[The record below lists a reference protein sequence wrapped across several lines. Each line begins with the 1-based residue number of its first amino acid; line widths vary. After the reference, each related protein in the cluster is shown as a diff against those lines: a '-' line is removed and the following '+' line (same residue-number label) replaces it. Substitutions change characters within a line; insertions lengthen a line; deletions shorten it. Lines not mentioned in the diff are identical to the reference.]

1 MKKQNIKVTPF
12 KYAQHRGFAPHGY
25 SCGGCGATH
34 VKLWREYNTCLDF
47 QTLYCMKCVCEVN
60 KKPVPKTLS
69 DNCGEFGPSDQLE
82 HPKAGS
88 LVPAI
93 PTEDGSNYWGYT
105 SVPIMGVVWWQ
116 RLNGPKQS
124 AVEILDSY
132 HKLIYAKEMFEDG
145 VNKAHNKET
154 KEYYQNLLD
163 DTILAI
169 DAVWLDVT
177 GQM

>member
-1 MKKQNIKVTPF
+1 MIICLVGEPVFCVTLQNF
-12 KYAQHRGFAPHGY
+12 
-25 SCGGCGATH
+25 
-34 VKLWREYNTCLDF
+34 
-47 QTLYCMKCVCEVN
+47 
-60 KKPVPKTLS
+60 
-69 DNCGEFGPSDQLE
+69 
-82 HPKAGS
+82 
-88 LVPAI
+88 
-93 PTEDGSNYWGYT
+93 
-105 SVPIMGVVWWQ
+105 
-116 RLNGPKQS
+116 
-124 AVEILDSY
+124 EILDSY